1 MAANISPDTG
11 NYLIGKGII
20 LFQPV
25 GAVDFYHVGNV
36 PSLAI
41 TPKTTLL
48 DHFSSMAGTKAKD
61 LTIVTEKT
69 MEMKMQ
75 MEEFTARNLAL
86 IMLGDIDNTDPDAP
100 IVNLFTQPSS
110 SGHLKFYATNDVG
123 PRWFIDLPSVTIN
136 PSGDLNVI
144 SDAFGS
150 MEVTGSVNSIG
161 GVWGTATLMPPA
173 GTVAPENVLEP
184 SVTGDT
190 PPKVGIAQTANVGG
204 WIGAS
209 SFTYAWKVGGTTP
222 AGTPVNQRQ
231 YFPAAG
237 DVGKTIT
244 VSVSGVNTVGST
256 AVTSDPTVAV
266 VA

>member
-1 MAANISPDTG
+1 MANISPDTG

-25 GAVDFYHVGNV
+25 GDANFYHVGNV

-48 DHFSSMAGTKAKD
+48 DHFSSMAGTKTKD

-86 IMLGDIDNTDPDAP
+86 IMLGDIDNTDPTAP

-110 SGHLKFYATNDVG
+110 TGHLKFYATNDVG

-136 PSGDLNVI
+136 PSGDLAVI
-144 SDAFGS
+144 SDAFGA
-150 MEVTGSVNSIG
+150 MEVTGSINSVSGI
-161 GVWGTATLMPPA
+161 WGTATLQAAA
-173 GTVAPENVLEP
+173 GTVAPQNVLLP
-184 SVTGDT
+184 SISGPAV
-190 PPKVGIAQTANVGG
+190 PKVGQIETANIGG

-209 SFTYAWKVGGTTP
+209 SFTYLWKAGATAP
-222 AGTPVNQRQ
+222 AGTPANQKT
-231 YFPAAG
+231 FIPATG
-237 DVGKTIT
+237 DIGKTLT
-244 VSVSGVNTVGST
+244 VTVTGVNTVGST
-256 AVTSDPTVAV
+256 PATSPATAAV